1 MNANMIS
8 TPDIND
14 RFPETKIITEFISY
28 GGASK
33 FYGPVTTVNCF
44 EDNSLVR
51 KELSKTAE
59 SGVLVVSGKK
69 SRKVA
74 LLGDNI
80 ALMAKRNG
88 WSGIIIDGCVRDVE
102 ILTDIDIGIMAI
114 GSCPKKSKKENKGES
129 NVTISIN
136 RVEVSPRN
144 WIYADLNGILVSD
157 DKLSL

>member
-1 MNANMIS
+1 MNNYKKNKSLLKKTHNYKDEMEHDACGVGIIAS
-8 TPDIND
+8 TD
-14 RFPETKIITEFISY
+14 
-28 GGASK
+28 
-33 FYGPVTTVNCF
+33 
-44 EDNSLVR
+44 
-51 KELSKTAE
+51 
-59 SGVLVVSGKK
+59 GKK

-88 WSGIIIDGCVRDVE
+88 WSGIIVDGCVRDVE

-136 RVEVSPRN
+136 NVQVSPRN

>member
-1 MNANMIS
+1 MIDGS
-8 TPDIND
+8 VISLKRMDFVGLEEVEHGELIQD
-14 RFPETKIITEFISY
+14 ITERDICPILFGEI
-28 GGASK
+28 
-33 FYGPVTTVNCF
+33 
-44 EDNSLVR
+44 
-51 KELSKTAE
+51 
-59 SGVLVVSGKK
+59 SGKK

-88 WSGIIIDGCVRDVE
+88 WSGIIVDGCVRDVE

-136 RVEVSPRN
+136 NVEVSPRN